1 MADEVKEKK
10 KKSKK
15 SSVKAAAAEAAPA
28 ADPAPAEEPAAAPA
42 PAPAAPKPS
51 STKKRAQRTGSNVF
65 AMFTQHQVQEFKEA
79 FQFIDQDKDGFIS
92 KNDIRAT
99 FDSLGRICTD
109 AELESMIKEAPGPIN
124 FTMFLTIFG
133 DRTQGTDEEEVI
145 LNAFAQFDEGEGLCK
160 EETLRHSL
168 VTWGEKFTAAEADNI
183 LAEAPTDGRGNINIK
198 KFAQILTRGDEEEEG
213 A

>member
-1 MADEVKEKK
+1 MGDEVKEKK

-15 SSVKAAAAEAAPA
+15 SEKE
-28 ADPAPAEEPAAAPA
+28 AAPA
-42 PAPAAPKPS
+42 PAPAAADDAPAAAPAAAPAK
-51 STKKRAQRTGSNVF
+51 STSKKRAQRTGSNVF

-79 FQFIDQDKDGFIS
+79 FGMIDQDKDGFIS

-109 AELESMIKEAPGPIN
+109 QELESMIQEAPGPIN

-145 LNAFAQFDEGEGLCK
+145 LNAFAQYDEGDGLCN
-160 EETLRHSL
+160 EDNLRHAL
-168 VTWGEKFTAAEADNI
+168 ITWGEKFSATECDTI
-183 LAEAPTDGRGNINIK
+183 LSEAPTDGKGNIDIK
-198 KFAQILTRGDEEEEG
+198 KFAQVLTKGEDEEG
-213 A
+213 AGA

>member
-1 MADEVKEKK
+1 MGDSVKEKK

-15 SSVKAAAAEAAPA
+15 ESEPAAAAAPA
-28 ADPAPAEEPAAAPA
+28 AAAPA
-42 PAPAAPKPS
+42 PAAAPAKS
-51 STKKRAQRTGSNVF
+51 STKKRAQRSTSNVF

-99 FDSLGRICTD
+99 FDSLGRLTND
-109 AELESMIKEAPGPIN
+109 TELESMISEAPGPIN

-133 DRTQGTDEEEVI
+133 DRITGVDDEEVI
-145 LNAFAQFDEGEGLCK
+145 VNAFNLFDQGNGMCSEDR
-160 EETLRHSL
+160 LRQML
-168 VTWGEKFTAAEADNI
+168 TTFGEKLNEQEANDAF
-183 LAEAPTDGRGNINIK
+183 AEAPVDSSGNVDLK
-198 KFAQILTRGDEEEEG
+198 KFASILTKGVEEEEG

>member
-1 MADEVKEKK
+1 MGDEAKEKK

-15 SSVKAAAAEAAPA
+15 SEKEAAPA
-28 ADPAPAEEPAAAPA
+28 AAEPA
-42 PAPAAPKPS
+42 PAPAAAPAAEPAKPS
-51 STKKRAQRTGSNVF
+51 SKKRAQRTGSNVF

-79 FQFIDQDKDGFIS
+79 FQLIDQDKDGFIS

-99 FDSLGRICTD
+99 FDSLGRLCTED
-109 AELESMIKEAPGPIN
+109 ELQSMVNEAPGPIN

-145 LNAFAQFDEGEGLCK
+145 LNAFAQFDEGEGKCK

-168 VTWGEKFTAAEADNI
+168 MTWGEKFSSKEADSL
-183 LAEAPTDGRGNINIK
+183 LAEAPTDGRGNIDIK
-198 KFAQILTRGDEEEEG
+198 KFAQLITRGEEEQEG
-213 A
+213 G

>member
-15 SSVKAAAAEAAPA
+15 ASEKAAAEPAPA
-28 ADPAPAEEPAAAPA
+28 AEEPAPA
-42 PAPAAPKPS
+42 KTS
-51 STKKRAQRTGSNVF
+51 SKKRAQRTGSNVF

-79 FQFIDQDKDGFIS
+79 FQFIDQDKDGFLS
-92 KNDIRAT
+92 KSDIRAT

-109 AELESMIKEAPGPIN
+109 SELESMIKEAPGPIN

-145 LNAFAQFDEGEGLCK
+145 LNAFAQFDEGNGLCN
-160 EETLRHSL
+160 EDNLRHSL
-168 VTWGEKFTAAEADNI
+168 VTWGEKFSASEADNI
-183 LAEAPTDGRGNINIK
+183 LAEAPTDGRGNVDIK
-198 KFAQILTRGDEEEEG
+198 KFAQLLTRGDEEEAG